1 MSQLEADAKPR
12 AATGKR
18 VKAVSRASG
27 SAKALALTRE
37 TGAATVKK
45 GRRNPSTSNTV
56 AELVEGSSGQA
67 TEGSDTVVRT
77 FRPRTTPCSPRT
89 RIRRATV
96 QRATSIPSRPSCRQ
110 IFRIP

>member
-56 AELVEGSSGQA
+56 AEPACRAVSKDAGAARCCAEGACVPSMNSGQA
-67 TEGSDTVVRT
+67 LRHGRSAPGSG
-77 FRPRTTPCSPRT
+77 
-89 RIRRATV
+89 
-96 QRATSIPSRPSCRQ
+96 
-110 IFRIP
+110 